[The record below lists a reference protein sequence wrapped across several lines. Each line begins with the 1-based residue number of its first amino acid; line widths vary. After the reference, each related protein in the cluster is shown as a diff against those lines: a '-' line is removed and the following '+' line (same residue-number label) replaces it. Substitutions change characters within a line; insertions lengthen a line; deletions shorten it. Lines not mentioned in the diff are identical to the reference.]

1 MTSSAPPSA
10 PPQDT
15 EPPAPAAPR
24 RRIAVFGSLAP
35 QSRALLSP
43 AARAVFERILTA
55 VAEQAPAIARPLLD
69 RSVADGSLTRE
80 ERHEVLAELEHN
92 ASTAEA
98 RERGRQSFAMRRV
111 SREILAAV
119 RRAAPAIAQPILAEA
134 VADERLTT
142 AQAQRILDRV
152 RDFPASAFRPA
163 RGPAAA

>member
-1 MTSSAPPSA
+1 MTSSAPSGA
-10 PPQDT
+10 PPESPET
-15 EPPAPAAPR
+15 PAPAAHR

-43 AARAVFERILTA
+43 AARAVFERILAA

-80 ERHEVLAELEHN
+80 ERHEVLAGLEAN
-92 ASTAEA
+92 ESASDG
-98 RERGRQSFAMRRV
+98 RERRWQSFAMRRA

-119 RRAAPAIAQPILAEA
+119 RRAAPGIAQPILAEA

-142 AQAQRILDRV
+142 AQAQRILERV
-152 RDFPASAFRPA
+152 RDLPISVFRAGP
-163 RGPAAA
+163 GPAAA

>member
-1 MTSSAPPSA
+1 MTPSA
-10 PPQDT
+10 PSGAPPESPET
-15 EPPAPAAPR
+15 PAPAAPR

-43 AARAVFERILTA
+43 AARAVFERILAA

-80 ERHEVLAELEHN
+80 ERHDVLAELEAGAAPN
-92 ASTAEA
+92 GPRA
-98 RERGRQSFAMRRV
+98 RAWQSFAMRRA
-111 SREILAAV
+111 SREVLAAV

-142 AQAQRILDRV
+142 AQAQRILERV
-152 RDFPASAFRPA
+152 RDFPVAAFRPA
-163 RGPAAA
+163 HGPAAA